1 MTKPPSNPKIKNFA
15 AAYVLRDPG
24 PKPPIRKYIGTKMT
38 SKNT

>member
-1 MTKPPSNPKIKNFA
+1 MTNPPSKPKIKNFA
-15 AAYVLRDPG
+15 AAYVLRGPG